1 MGVAPFLPCRPYM
14 PSRTDTRA
22 RLLGVLV
29 IVAVGGALKVTQPVT
44 LPLVTAAFILVF
56 AWPLELRLERSM
68 PRALAYLLTIL
79 SVLIVLATFI
89 TMIALSLRVMI
100 ERAPDFIER
109 VQQLRQDLSGWAEE
123 RELPITTE
131 GNGVGAETIAPVLA
145 SLWQA
150 GAMLFLTIAF
160 FILALGE
167 VRRFRDK
174 LIGHYGQRGE
184 HALEGIR
191 DVAGKVRGF
200 LLALT
205 LAGLLGGVASLI
217 YGFALGLEHV
227 LVWAFLAYLLN
238 YIPVVGSTLAV
249 FPPTLWS
256 LVQFEGVGRPIAVL
270 IGFGAIQFI
279 VGNYIAPLFESR
291 YTKISPLIVLVSIV
305 LWWWIWGP
313 IGAVLGVPLTVAIVM
328 ACSYFDSTKW
338 ISVLLSERRTKE
350 R

>member
-1 MGVAPFLPCRPYM
+1 MGLHRSCPPDRTM

-29 IVAVGGALKVTQPVT
+29 IVAVAGALKLTQPVT
-44 LPLVTAAFILVF
+44 LPLVTAVFILVF
-56 AWPLELRLERSM
+56 AWPLERWLERAM

-79 SVLIVLATFI
+79 AVLLVLAAFI
-89 TMIALSLRVMI
+89 AMIALSFSVI
-100 ERAPDFIER
+100 VERAPDFMQR
-109 VQQLRQDLSGWAEE
+109 VQQLQQELSGWAEE
-123 RELPITTE
+123 RELPIVGE

-174 LIGHYGQRGE
+174 LTGHFGERGE
-184 HALEGIR
+184 RALEGIR
-191 DVAGKVRGF
+191 DVSGKVRGF

-217 YGFALGLEHV
+217 FGWAIGLEHV

-256 LVQFEGVGRPIAVL
+256 LVQFDGIGRPVAVL
-270 IGFGAIQFI
+270 LGFGAIQFI
-279 VGNYIAPLFESR
+279 VGNYIAPKFESR

-313 IGAVLGVPLTVAIVM
+313 VGAVLGVPLTVTIVM
-328 ACSYFDSTKW
+328 ACSYFDSTQW
-338 ISVLLSERRTKE
+338 ISMLLSERRTSE